1 MTPYFLL
8 CAEKA
13 SRTTEGTIVLHG
25 VIERLFVKDEPT
37 AEKPFTIPTMSIV
50 FELRDADI
58 ANPHAVRVQL
68 MHRETKTSLFDHTMR
83 VEPSKDPSNKITGL
97 LNFHLLP
104 IKAFGAYEMSVEV
117 DGTFVAANS
126 FFVVPAPAM

>member
-13 SRTTEGTIVLHG
+13 ARTTEGTIVLHG
-25 VIERLFVKDEPT
+25 IIERLFVKEDPT
-37 AEKPFTIPTMSIV
+37 PEKPFTVPTMSIA

-58 ANPHAVRVQL
+58 THPHAVRVQL

-83 VEPSKDPSNKITGL
+83 VEPNNDPSNKITGL

-104 IKAFGAYEMSVEV
+104 IKACGAYEMSVEV
-117 DGTFVAANS
+117 DGAFIAANS
-126 FFVVPAPAM
+126 FFVVRAPAM